1 MAIASSDHDVLI
13 RVSTQL
19 DRFERDIEEIKGGMR
34 DMPGMRLKID
44 TMERDIR
51 ARMTRNNS
59 MIIAAATVISTV
71 VAIIAK
77 VIVH

>member
-19 DRFERDIEEIKGGMR
+19 DRFERDIEDIKDGMK
-34 DMPGMRLKID
+34 DMPGIRSKID

-59 MIIAAATVISTV
+59 MIVAAATIISTV